1 MQQGDE
7 MPDIRPINEKKYGI
21 SKYAFLMA
29 RAYSLRYNEWKEELR
44 NEQAHLPSQRTDV
57 EHRDTERA
65 NPTEHLG
72 QRRAELLTKIELI
85 EDTVMEAVG
94 GQEAMY
100 PYLLK
105 YVTEEKTTYNQ
116 MVALGMPYGS
126 TLFYEKRRKFYYL
139 LSKKI

>member
-1 MQQGDE
+1 
-7 MPDIRPINEKKYGI
+7 MPDVRPLNEKKYGV

-29 RAYSLRYNEWKEELR
+29 KAYGLRYDEWREELR
-44 NEQAHLPSQRTDV
+44 NTQSHLPSQRTDI
-57 EHRDTERA
+57 EHRETDIADPTERM
-65 NPTEHLG
+65 G
-72 QRRAELLTKIELI
+72 QKRAELVTKIETI
-85 EDTVMEAVG
+85 EDTVMEAVR

-105 YVTEEKTTYNQ
+105 YVTEEGATYEQ
-116 MVALGMPYGS
+116 MEALGMPYGK

>member
-1 MQQGDE
+1 

-44 NEQAHLPSQRTDV
+44 NMQAHLPSQRTDI
-57 EHRDTERA
+57 EHRKTGTT
-65 NPTEHLG
+65 NPTEQMG
-72 QRRAELLTKIELI
+72 TRRAELVTKIELI
-85 EDTVMEAVG
+85 EETVEEATK

-100 PYLLK
+100 PYLLR